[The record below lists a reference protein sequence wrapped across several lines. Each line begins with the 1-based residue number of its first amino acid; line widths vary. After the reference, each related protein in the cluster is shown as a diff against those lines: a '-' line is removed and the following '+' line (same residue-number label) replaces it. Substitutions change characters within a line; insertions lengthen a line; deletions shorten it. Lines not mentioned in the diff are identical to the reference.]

1 MYCAVPVPKSC
12 SVLRT
17 RAEVTRRFP
26 TYMHTFSEPPV
37 IRPLVLIAAIWQ
49 TTAGFL
55 LCERAENK
63 ENFAQLKGAY
73 RISDML
79 LLDYLGKYYSQSLE
93 KASAMNWTFV
103 PTITCTEVLPGLIT
117 PATPADLITL
127 SFTAVISFTSSRS
140 LVTQLSMLVMFSFP
154 PPILKYP
161 TQYHR
166 ASHTH
171 GERFRP
177 PLLHAF
183 HKPWIKSRLVMSSA

>member
-26 TYMHTFSEPPV
+26 TYMHTFSETPV

-79 LLDYLGKYYSQSLE
+79 LMDYLGKYYSQSLE
-93 KASAMNWTFV
+93 KASATNWTFV

-127 SFTAVISFTSSRS
+127 SFTAVISFTSSLS

-154 PPILKYP
+154 PQPSRIL
-161 TQYHR
+161 
-166 ASHTH
+166 A
-171 GERFRP
+171 
-177 PLLHAF
+177 A
-183 HKPWIKSRLVMSSA
+183 IAV